1 MSSIPRRE
9 PGDQPGDQPDDV
21 PDETSADAPDPAASD
36 GRNRRRD
43 RNRDAVVTALLELY
57 REGDPAPRAEQIAA
71 RAGLSPRSLFRYFD
85 DVEAMVRAA
94 IERQQQHIAPL
105 FRVDVPT
112 DLPLDERID
121 RFVTARLRLIEG
133 MGEVGRVARTLA
145 PRQPLILAE
154 LAGIRRRL
162 RHQLAEAFAPELDAL
177 PTVERRQVLATAD
190 VMTSWEARDLM
201 HNDQGL
207 PLDEVADAI
216 RDGLRRLLG
225 AATPAQPVP
234 ADTRVGG

>member
-1 MSSIPRRE
+1 VSSTPRRVSAD
-9 PGDQPGDQPDDV
+9 PAPHP
-21 PDETSADAPDPAASD
+21 PDEMPADAADPATSD

-43 RNRDAVVTALLELY
+43 RNRDAVVAALLELY

-94 IERQQQHIAPL
+94 IERQQLHIAPL
-105 FRVDVPT
+105 YQVDAPA
-112 DLPLDERID
+112 DLPFDERID

-154 LAGIRRRL
+154 LAAIRHRL
-162 RHQLAEAFAPELDAL
+162 RHQLAEVFAPELDAL
-177 PTVERRQVLATAD
+177 PAAERRRALASAD
-190 VMTSWEARDLM
+190 VITSWEARDLM

-207 PLDEVADAI
+207 PLDEVADAM

-225 AATPAQPVP
+225 APAPATPEP